1 MSICKIYFT
10 FVSTL
15 NHLYMKTH
23 FLFPNSFK
31 KIGWV
36 LFVPSFILGT
46 YLLLSGFDFE
56 NSFVVKTFAIV
67 NDRLFNQSK
76 YFNFIEN
83 GILDELITVLVIV
96 GGILVG
102 FSKTKNEDE
111 YISKIRYESLVWATY
126 FNFGLLLFTTIFI
139 FGFPYFYIL
148 IANIA
153 AMLLFFIIRFHYKIY
168 QLNKATNDDE

>member
-1 MSICKIYFT
+1 
-10 FVSTL
+10 
-15 NHLYMKTH
+15 MKTH

-31 KIGWV
+31 KIGWL

-46 YLLLSGFDFE
+46 YLLLSGFDFD

-126 FNFGLLLFTTIFI
+126 LNYGLILFFTAFVFGMPYLNVLFYNMFT
-139 FGFPYFYIL
+139 L
-148 IANIA
+148 I
-153 AMLLFFIIRFHYKIY
+153 LFFIIRFHYKIY
-168 QLNKATNDDE
+168 QLNKATHDDE

>member
-1 MSICKIYFT
+1 
-10 FVSTL
+10 
-15 NHLYMKTH
+15 MKTH

-31 KIGWV
+31 KIGWL
-36 LFVPSFILGT
+36 LFVPSFILGS

-56 NSFVVKTFAIV
+56 NSFVVNTYALV
-67 NDRLFNQSK
+67 NDRLFNQSNK
-76 YFNFIEN
+76 YFSFIEN
-83 GILDELITVLVIV
+83 GILDELITVLVVV

-126 FNFGLLLFTTIFI
+126 FNFGLLLFTTLFI
-139 FGFPYFYIL
+139 FGFPYYYIL

-168 QLNKATNDDE
+168 QLNKATHDDK

>member
-15 NHLYMKTH
+15 NHLLMKTH
-23 FLFPNSFK
+23 FLFPNAFK
-31 KIGWV
+31 KIGWL

-46 YLLLSGFDFE
+46 YLLLSGFDFD

-76 YFNFIEN
+76 YFNFTEN

-126 FNFGLLLFTTIFI
+126 FNFGLLLFTTLFI
-139 FGFPYFYIL
+139 FGIPYFYIL
-148 IANIA
+148 VANIA

-168 QLNKATNDDE
+168 QLNKATNDD

>member
-23 FLFPNSFK
+23 FLFPNAFK
-31 KIGWV
+31 KIGWL

-46 YLLLSGFDFE
+46 YLLLSGFDFD

-126 FNFGLLLFTTIFI
+126 FNFGLLLFTTLFI